1 VTQPSPQSRFA
12 IYTRQSV
19 DTLQD
24 VTSCETQFELCM
36 ATARAHGEHL
46 ANWVG
51 VRFDDQGWSG
61 ATLDRPAM
69 RRLRNAIRKGEV
81 QAVYAVAMDRL
92 SRRMLDTVMILDE
105 LEFARVQLRLVHQP
119 EFAVGAEGRLLRH
132 ILGSF
137 AQFEHELIV
146 GRLAETRTY
155 LKKHGRRLAGP
166 PPYGYDADTTTKQL
180 VPNKKEARRV
190 RAIFARAAA
199 GELPSEIARMADR
212 RGWTT
217 KQRLSKRSGR
227 MVGGGRWTARQV
239 VEVLRN
245 PVYTGGFADKGKV
258 RPGVHPAIIEAD
270 VFVAAQ
276 MLLDA
281 RRKSAKKRRTAI
293 KFPLRGLIVC
303 PGCRWPM
310 GTYVVTHKKPPH
322 SMVIYRYYRCRS
334 TAGGRRPCRGRQ
346 YPAYA
351 VEAFVSDLLTQTP
364 TWLQLLPGDASVD
377 QIPLAESLAAI
388 WAGLDPLEP
397 GRLLPRII
405 EKVVFTKANRVLSIT
420 FSPTVFDAIN
430 AFKTGTSEDD
440 R

>member
-69 RRLRNAIRKGEV
+69 RRLRDAIRKGEV

-92 SRRMLDTVMILDE
+92 SRRMLETVMILDE

-199 GELPSEIARMADR
+199 GELPSEIARKADR

-227 MVGGGRWTARQV
+227 MVGGG
-239 VEVLRN
+239 
-245 PVYTGGFADKGKV
+245 GK
-258 RPGVHPAIIEAD
+258 RHW
-270 VFVAAQ
+270 
-276 MLLDA
+276 
-281 RRKSAKKRRTAI
+281 RR
-293 KFPLRGLIVC
+293 
-303 PGCRWPM
+303 
-310 GTYVVTHKKPPH
+310 
-322 SMVIYRYYRCRS
+322 
-334 TAGGRRPCRGRQ
+334 
-346 YPAYA
+346 
-351 VEAFVSDLLTQTP
+351 
-364 TWLQLLPGDASVD
+364 
-377 QIPLAESLAAI
+377 
-388 WAGLDPLEP
+388 
-397 GRLLPRII
+397 
-405 EKVVFTKANRVLSIT
+405 
-420 FSPTVFDAIN
+420 
-430 AFKTGTSEDD
+430 
-440 R
+440 